1 MPGIHSFTRY
11 NMLPWSSWKWNK
23 CMRIHRLHRLVVES
37 FRFKLLQNTFNES
50 GVTSWIAISNTL
62 THTAHAGQFLS
73 ANKSAL
79 TFCSFIPWTGS
90 WPLTTDIFFVSAEK
104 KNYYVNKWINKQF
117 NGPSIAM
124 VVFYYGSKTGFSAAI
139 SQMSTDLNEIWQR
152 PVVARNCE
160 FNFTP
165 IGAWADPGQTMREFF
180 FVIPKMDR

>member
-79 TFCSFIPWTGS
+79 TVTALFHEPVHDRWL
-90 WPLTTDIFFVSAEK
+90 PNFFLCRPK

-124 VVFYYGSKTGFSAAI
+124 VVFYYGSKTGFSAPI
-139 SQMSTDLNEIWQR
+139 SQMSTDLNEIWQT

-165 IGAWADPGQTMREFF
+165 IGAWADPGQMMRNSF
-180 FVIPKMDR
+180 FVIPKMYH